1 MHFSGQEQE
10 NWVKVPLLLSAKRI
24 HPGTKQNNLLLE
36 PLAEGQD
43 KSDTEDKPEGK
54 KYRRKRRLNSNLLHN
69 VSQPQDGNFEE
80 SSFTQN
86 DDTNILDNLT
96 NAFDDNDDGFTTIKG
111 DFFRQIT
118 ISFVSDF
125 TNFFFTFRSC

>member
-1 MHFSGQEQE
+1 MQYEFLETIQYLFLFEFSGQEQE

-36 PLAEGQD
+36 PLVDGQD
-43 KSDTEDKPEGK
+43 KSDTDEKPEGK

-69 VSQPQDGNFEE
+69 VSQPPQDGKFEE
-80 SSFTQN
+80 SNLTQN
-86 DDTNILDNLT
+86 DEDENILDNLT

-111 DFFRQIT
+111 
-118 ISFVSDF
+118 
-125 TNFFFTFRSC
+125 

>member
-1 MHFSGQEQE
+1 M
-10 NWVKVPLLLSAKRI
+10 SAKRI
-24 HPGTKQNNLLLE
+24 HPGTRQNNLLLE
-36 PLAEGQD
+36 PLEEGQD
-43 KSDTEDKPEGK
+43 KSDTEDRPEGK

-111 DFFRQIT
+111 DFSSKR
-118 ISFVSDF
+118 
-125 TNFFFTFRSC
+125 N